1 MEGTR
6 RYDIDWL
13 RVFAMLGIF
22 LLHAM
27 HLFDEGTDWHLRNVD
42 QSTLVLVLR
51 GLIDMWAVP
60 LFFVLSGFG
69 AWFAAFS
76 RLI

>member
-1 MEGTR
+1 MNQSTR

-13 RVFAMLGIF
+13 RAFAMLGIF

-27 HLFDEGTDWHLRNVD
+27 FLFSEGTDWHLRNAD

-51 GLIDMWAVP
+51 GLINMWAVP
-60 LFFVLSGFG
+60 LFFVLSGS
-69 AWFAAFS
+69 APDS
-76 RLI
+76 R